1 MFSVETTDEILN
13 KLKKMLNDEDED
25 ACVRLREYK
34 AGCGCHSKI
43 MLGLGLEEAV
53 EDEDER
59 IDVNGVPFIAER
71 DFLLKHGKSYA
82 LTFDENKETVLTAL
96 QPPA

>member
-1 MFSVETTDEILN
+1 MFSVETTEEILK
-13 KLKKMLNDEDED
+13 KLRNMLSDEEED

-53 EDEDER
+53 EGEDER
-59 IDVNGVPFIAER
+59 IDVDGVPFIAEK
-71 DFLLKHGKSYA
+71 DFLLKHGKSYM
-82 LTFDENKETVLTAL
+82 LTLDENKQTVLTAL